1 MKRGA
6 QWVVL
11 AFVVVA
17 AVCVSLPRRARAV
30 GGWYWS
36 RWAAKRIV
44 QDSGGAR
51 LATHGRAL
59 SLVERFSSLID
70 SDNDGDAGPGD
81 LVLAS
86 GQIVDATSARVGA
99 WDATFAYTGQ
109 TSTMVQL
116 TLRFPRRGSITIAGE
131 PVTDGSPFHDH
142 QDLPYASAPI
152 VGVIGRP
159 PYKKEAA
166 AFTMDPSGNLA
177 VMLAP

>member
-1 MKRGA
+1 MRFGA
-6 QWVVL
+6 RWVIGAVVL
-11 AFVVVA
+11 GA
-17 AVCVSLPRRARAV
+17 AAWACFPKRATAV

-44 QDSGGAR
+44 QDSGGAK
-51 LATHGRAL
+51 LATHGRAI
-59 SLVERFSSLID
+59 SLVEKFSSLID

-86 GQIVDATSARVGA
+86 GQMIDRDSTRVGT

-109 TSTMVQL
+109 TSTIVHL
-116 TLRFPRRGSITIAGE
+116 TLRFPRRGSITISGE
-131 PVTDGSPFHDH
+131 PVTDGAPFHDH

-159 PYKKEAA
+159 PFKREAA

>member
-1 MKRGA
+1 MKRSA
-6 QWVVL
+6 RWVVL
-11 AFVVVA
+11 TLMLVA
-17 AVCVSLPRRARAV
+17 AVCISIPRRAKAV

-36 RWAAKRIV
+36 RWTAKRIV
-44 QDSGGAR
+44 QDSNGAR

-59 SLVERFSSLID
+59 SLVEKFSSLID
-70 SDNDGDAGPGD
+70 ADNDGDAGPGD
-81 LVLAS
+81 MVLAS
-86 GQIVDATSARVGA
+86 GQMADANSARVGT

-109 TSTMVQL
+109 TTMMVHL
-116 TLRFPRRGSITIAGE
+116 TLRFPRKGSITIAGE

-142 QDLPYASAPI
+142 QDLPYASAPV